1 MVKVCIYLEAGYSSM
16 WSGGIRRSHE
26 NQIKAL
32 KAAGVQITTDPSES
46 FDILHL
52 HSVGP
57 ISLYLTERHSGR
69 RPLVIHSHTTAE
81 DFANSFRMSDHLAPY
96 LGRYLRFF
104 YSKADMLIAPSSYA
118 RDVLQRYELD
128 RPIEVVSN
136 GVDIRR
142 FSPNRRK
149 RLIGRARHGLE
160 GIVPFSVGQVFLR
173 KGVDLFCEVGRLLP
187 ELTLAWFGRIHKA
200 VKLETLR
207 VIDSAPENVRF
218 TGYVEDVLEAY
229 AAGDIFFFPSSVE
242 NEGIAVLEA
251 AACGKPIVLR
261 DAECFAGRF
270 QHGVNCLKG
279 NTPEE
284 FAALIRRIVNEPSLA
299 ASLSEGALEL
309 ARNHSL
315 ELVGQRLRDIYRQ
328 LM

>member
-284 FAALIRRIVNEPSLA
+284 FAALIRRIVTEPPLA

>member
-16 WSGGIRRSHE
+16 WSGGIRRAHE

-32 KAAGVQITTDPSES
+32 KTAGVQITTDPSEP

-57 ISLYLTERHSGR
+57 ISLYLTERYSGR

-104 YSKADMLIAPSSYA
+104 YGKADMLIAPSSYA

-128 RPIEVVSN
+128 PPIEVVSN

-142 FSPNRRK
+142 FSPTRRK

-173 KGVDLFCEVGRLLP
+173 KGVDLFCDVGRLLP
-187 ELTLAWFGRIHKA
+187 EFTLAWFGRIHKA

-218 TGYVEDVLEAY
+218 TGYVEDVIEAY
-229 AAGDIFFFPSSVE
+229 AAGDIFFFPSAVE

-284 FAALIRRIVNEPSLA
+284 FAALIRRIATEPPLA

-315 ELVGQRLRDIYRQ
+315 ELVGQRLRDIYRR